1 MINLPF
7 SASDLRGLSLLPL
20 LIASFLDWLVGDP
33 WGFPH
38 PVQVM
43 GWAIASAKDTIL
55 NHVKTPIGQK
65 LAGIVL
71 NIILLSGTA
80 AISWLILW
88 GCDRIDRWLSVA
100 IESILLASCF
110 AGRSLRDAAI
120 AVIQPLEAGDISA
133 ARSVLSLYVGRDTDD
148 LEPPEILRAVL
159 ETVSE
164 NCTDGVI
171 APLFYAAIGGVPLAL
186 AYKAASTLDSMIGYK
201 REPYTHIGWFSAKL
215 EDVLSWL
222 PCRITVFLVAILSG
236 LILRQNPLK
245 IWRICQRDAPQD
257 PSPNSGWSEC
267 VFAAALGVQ
276 LGGNNLYKGVIQIKP
291 FLGDSNKAIAVDTI
305 YQALTLMRWSF
316 LSLLSLV
323 ILSFLIMRN

>member
-38 PVQVM
+38 PVQAM
-43 GWAIASAKDTIL
+43 GWAIASGKDTIL
-55 NHVKTPIGQK
+55 NHVKTPIGQR
-65 LAGIVL
+65 LVGIVL

-80 AISWLILW
+80 VIGWLILW
-88 GCDRIDRWLSVA
+88 GCDQIDHWLSIA

-148 LEPPEILRAVL
+148 LEPPDILRAVL

-257 PSPNSGWSEC
+257 LSPNSGWSEC

-291 FLGDSNKAIAVDTI
+291 FLGDSNRAIAIDTI
-305 YQALTLMRWSF
+305 HQALTLMRWSF

-323 ILSFLIMRN
+323 ILSFFIIRN